1 MDLKEWE
8 SRLKEV
14 GPAKVIGDW
23 RKGDES
29 LESDGREARGRG
41 RERAGGGG
49 GERSGAGQKRE
60 KRRDEDRQAGRV
72 VTCSSAR
79 STSHWALSTSKRA
92 HSCCRKCKIPGR
104 LY

>member
-1 MDLKEWE
+1 MDQEWE
-8 SRLKEV
+8 NRLKEV
-14 GPAKVIGDW
+14 GPAKVKGDW
-23 RKGDES
+23 RKGDEI
-29 LESDGREARGRG
+29 LEVMGAGARGRG

-49 GERSGAGQKRE
+49 EGSGAGQKRE

-72 VTCSSAR
+72 FTCSSAR